1 MSLKIKVMGV
11 RIMLEINNLYKTI
24 DNKIILNDVNF
35 NIKNGSIIGII
46 GANGAGKSTLLRCL
60 TGIYRPDKG
69 KVLYDG
75 SEVYENVETKK
86 IIGYVADENNFFYT
100 SKIKDIIKYYSILYD
115 GFDYS
120 KFNKING
127 IFNIDVS
134 KRVFQLSKGLKMR
147 LSIMLALSINP
158 KYLIMDEPTS
168 GLDPIFKKKLMNM
181 IMKEVADSGT
191 TVVISSHNLNEIERI
206 CDSIAFIDKGKIS
219 RIDTLENMKRKYRKL
234 QIVFR
239 DEILANC
246 LQYKD
251 IVKINK
257 IGRVYEIVTDN
268 YGQDIVDKLNSLNPM
283 FIEEIDL
290 SLEDIFVYTM
300 EEGGNVYEE
309 ILE

>member
-11 RIMLEINNLYKTI
+11 RIILEINNLHKTI

-35 NIKNGSIIGII
+35 NIKNGSILGLI

-239 DEILANC
+239 DEILTNC